1 MSISRRIRR
10 AAGITLIELMI
21 VVVVVAILGVLALPS
36 YRKYTMRA
44 HRTEAKSALLRLQTQ
59 QERWYLQHNTYTD
72 DPEAL
77 GFPDGLSE
85 NGVYVIS
92 IEPLDGDL
100 GAGYKAIARPRPGG
114 GTNGA
119 SMVDDEE
126 CAEFSV
132 TSEGLRQAAPDP
144 HGRCW

>member
-1 MSISRRIRR
+1 VSISRRIRR

-44 HRTEAKSALLRLQTQ
+44 HRTEAKFALLRLQTQ

-72 DPEAL
+72 DPEEL

-85 NGVYVIS
+85 NAVYVIS
-92 IEPLDGDL
+92 IEPLGGDL
-100 GAGYKAIARPRPGG
+100 KAGYKAIARPRPEG
-114 GTNGA
+114 GTNGT
-119 SMVDDEE
+119 SMADDDE
-126 CAEFSV
+126 CAEFWV
-132 TSEGLRQAAPDP
+132 TSEGERKAAPDP
-144 HGRCW
+144 AGRCW